1 MPTPS
6 LSALITLTEDAFER
20 HPVLSIIAN
29 LRDLREEDWTAVPPG
44 GGRSIAD
51 ILEHVGWSKWMYENV
66 TFGGATFKG
75 DQPPMIPSNG
85 ARSRPREELVAW
97 MTEGHRR
104 WVESLKALNDD
115 CELDVERMTNWGQ
128 MLPTRALIHIVIG
141 HDFYHAGEINH
152 IRALL
157 QNTDRWS
164 YD

>member
-6 LSALITLTEDAFER
+6 LSTLITLTEDAYER

-29 LRDLREEDWTAVPPG
+29 LRDLREEDWTALPPG
-44 GGRSIAD
+44 
-51 ILEHVGWSKWMYENV
+51 
-66 TFGGATFKG
+66 
-75 DQPPMIPSNG
+75 G
-85 ARSRPREELVAW
+85 ARSRPHEELVEW

-115 CELDVERMTNWGQ
+115 CELEVERMTNWGQ
-128 MLPTRALIHIVIG
+128 MLPTRAIIHIVIG

-164 YD
+164 YS